1 MKEKPILPAI
11 ALLLSLI
18 FAACGSGP
26 SSASTNSKIVQGE
39 RTFKQNCA
47 TCHTVKPGEVLVG
60 PSLAG
65 IASRAATRID
75 GMDSREYIQFSIVK
89 PSEYVVDGFVDQM
102 PTSFGKSLS
111 EDELDGLITY
121 LLSLE

>member
-1 MKEKPILPAI
+1 MNEKPILPAI
-11 ALLLSLI
+11 ALFLFLI
-18 FAACGSGP
+18 LAAC
-26 SSASTNSKIVQGE
+26 SSSSSPASTNSKIAEGE

-47 TCHTVKPGEVLVG
+47 TCHTVKLDEVLVG

-65 IASRAATRID
+65 IASRAATRIE
-75 GMDSREYIQFSIVK
+75 GMNSREYIQFSIIK

>member
-1 MKEKPILPAI
+1 
-11 ALLLSLI
+11 
-18 FAACGSGP
+18 
-26 SSASTNSKIVQGE
+26 
-39 RTFKQNCA
+39 
-47 TCHTVKPGEVLVG
+47 VKPDEVLVG

-65 IASRAATRID
+65 IASRAATRIE
-75 GMDSREYIQFSIVK
+75 GMNSREYIQISIIK